1 MMDSS
6 EIYLFQNILYRNLS
20 IFCIPLL
27 NEVKKLNPFKA
38 LDPFAKWLKTA
49 ILVLISFE

>member
-6 EIYLFQNILYRNLS
+6 EIYLLQNILDKNLS
-20 IFCIPLL
+20 IFCIPFL

-38 LDPFAKWLKTA
+38 LDPFVKWLKTA